1 MFVLESLLE
10 LAERDLFTPAMAR
23 QRLLELESA
32 HEMGDIEEEEYLM
45 ERRALDEYLRMARPG
60 R

>member
-10 LAERDLFTPAMAR
+10 LAERDLFSPEMAR

-32 HEMGDIEEEEYLM
+32 HELGDIVEAEYET
-45 ERRALDEYLRMARPG
+45 ERRALDEYLRMVRSG